1 MRLVTSSINS
11 ETATPMTNA
20 QPPQRGRVRAR
31 VRQKAANAYMPV
43 GGPFASVLFG
53 IALLASGQSSTFTGT
68 IKQLMGPFVNRWSTR
83 VLVWGLFVVIS
94 AANSWLILQLLA

>member
-1 MRLVTSSINS
+1 MRLVTRSINS
-11 ETATPMTNA
+11 DTATPMTNA
-20 QPPQRGRVRAR
+20 QPPQRGRVR
-31 VRQKAANAYMPV
+31 QKAANAYMPL

-53 IALLASGQSSTFTGT
+53 VALLASGQSSTFTGT
-68 IKQLMGPFVNRWSTR
+68 IKQLMGPFVNRWPTR